1 MKKRVPCHWPNHL
14 LNMFQTILIP
24 LDGSERAEAAL
35 SAAAAIAKHANP
47 VGELVLMRVAPD
59 LWIDDAFTPQQVEDF
74 QSRVK
79 HDCQKYLDGV
89 AERLRKENLCVTV
102 LVASGEPAEQI
113 QEVATIAQADL
124 VAMATHGRS
133 GLQRLMLG
141 SVADKVIHH
150 VNIPVLLVRPTE
162 TALAPNQKE

>member
-1 MKKRVPCHWPNHL
+1 
-14 LNMFQTILIP
+14 MFNIILIP
-24 LDGSERAEAAL
+24 LDGSELAEAAL
-35 SAAAAIAKHANP
+35 PAATAIAKSADP
-47 VGELVLMRVAPD
+47 VGELVLVRVVPD
-59 LWIDDAFTPQQVEDF
+59 LWIDDAFTPEQVEDF
-74 QSRVK
+74 HARVR

-89 AERLRKENLCVTV
+89 AEHLRKENLCVTV

-113 QEVATIAQADL
+113 LEVVTIAQADL

-150 VNIPVLLVRPTE
+150 TSIPVLLVRPVE
-162 TALAPNQKE
+162 MAHAPDQNN